1 MRGLARDR
9 LELIEALAAEADI
22 GGVTA
27 ALLEKDE
34 HLTDALRA
42 LFGLKFEHAT
52 LVFCG
57 GTSLSKAHQLIE
69 RMSEDAD
76 LKVVMADSAEEWSR
90 SRLRRY
96 LGQEVRSR
104 VLTVL
109 SDMGFV
115 EDRTGRCS
123 LNDNRYFKSQW
134 RYAGSYEGVA
144 ALRPHLQIE
153 LVVRSPVLP
162 IGSAEIGTLSDRLA
176 MRAGSQTTV
185 PVLAVAETMAEKVLS
200 FLRRFALR
208 QLGDD
213 QPAWD
218 TALVR
223 HVYDTHCI
231 VSQVPGLGD
240 AATDAFLALVSGDVA
255 DFGYQHPAF
264 AADPKAVLLQALEA
278 AKDDAQIR
286 SEYSGVLIP
295 LVYGKNKPAFNEA
308 WRTFYEV
315 AHRLLKTL

>member
-1 MRGLARDR
+1 MRGLARER
-9 LELIEALAAEADI
+9 LDLIEALAAEADI

-76 LKVVMADSAEEWSR
+76 LKVVMADSAVGWSK

-96 LGQEVRSR
+96 LGDEVRNR

-115 EDRTGRCS
+115 EEPAGRCS
-123 LNDNRYFKSQW
+123 LNDNRYFQSQW

-153 LVVRSPVLP
+153 LVVRAPVLP
-162 IGSAEIGTLSDRLA
+162 IESAKIGALSDRLA
-176 MRAGSQTTV
+176 GRTGSQTTV

-208 QLGDD
+208 QLGDE
-213 QPAWD
+213 QPTWD

-231 VSQVPGLGD
+231 VSQMPGSGE
-240 AATDAFLALVSGDVA
+240 AAADAFIALVSGDVA
-255 DFGYQHPAF
+255 DFGYQHPGF
-264 AADPKAVLLQALEA
+264 AADPKAVLMHALEA
-278 AKDDAQIR
+278 AKNDEQTR
-286 SEYSGVLIP
+286 LEYSGVLLP
-295 LVYGKNKPAFNEA
+295 LVYGKNKPAFHEA

-315 AHRLLKTL
+315 AHRLLKSL